1 MSGVQAAVDGLF
13 EAAEFI
19 AFDQAIIAFDLV
31 KNDTSLVDLAK
42 SVLDLAENCTEQ
54 IANATKVI
62 VEVLAGHFGII
73 KIELHGNL
81 REIIVEKKPCSAYIE
96 GILGVQ
102 PVTFWVTFG
111 IGTVIDFLRLVFE
124 KFVEHAQDVILGIFR
139 RLYLDGFGRD
149 MAMVSDL
156 TSI

>member
-42 SVLDLAENCTEQ
+42 SVHDFAERCIET

-73 KIELHGNL
+73 EIELRGNL
-81 REIIVEKKPCSAYIE
+81 REIIVEKKPFSTCIE
-96 GILGVQ
+96 RILGVQ
-102 PVTFWVTFG
+102 LVTFWVTFG

-149 MAMVSDL
+149 TAMVSDL